1 VCGIVG
7 CVGEDALGAVL
18 EGLVALEHRG
28 YDSVGVAAVDRR
40 IRVEKDAVRVE
51 TFLKRLDRGAFAA
64 PVVVGHTRWAT
75 HGPPNATN
83 AHPHTDCSHSIAV
96 VHNGIIENHAQLR
109 RQLIE
114 RGHKIVSETDTE
126 LIAHLIEEN
135 YKGDLLSAVR
145 ATIPLLEGAYAIC
158 VVAKQKR
165 EIVLA
170 RMMSPLCIGIG
181 EKAIYAA
188 SEPLALLKRTNRF
201 VFLED
206 GDCARI
212 ADGSFSVVEA
222 ESGRQV
228 ERPQTRIDWTPQE
241 AQKAGYPHFM
251 LKEIYEQ
258 PEALERT
265 VGAVVD
271 GGTLRLRLQDE
282 VDALFE
288 GCRRVALVACGTA
301 FHACMVA
308 SYMLREWCRFD
319 LWADI
324 GSEFRYCPPP
334 MDRETVV
341 IAVSQSGE
349 TADTLAPVRH
359 AKKAG
364 ARILA
369 VCNVATSS
377 LVREADL
384 TLLTH
389 AGPEIGVASTKAY
402 TTQLAI
408 LTALVAHLSRRFEN
422 DPSDLLRELFR
433 IPTKARFALKT
444 HELAR
449 KVAPEIAEAPS
460 ALYIGRRYNLPT
472 AYEGALK
479 LKEISYIHAEGY
491 GAGEMK
497 HGPIAL
503 VQPNW
508 PVVAICLKDSVR
520 DKMLSNMQETLSRGG
535 PIYAVATEGDSAP
548 AELAKATFF
557 IPQTHEPLSPIL
569 AVLPLQLLAYEVAVL
584 RGCDV
589 DKPRNLAKSVTV
601 E

>member
-1 VCGIVG
+1 MCGIVG
-7 CVGEDALGAVL
+7 CVGEGALDVVL
-18 EGLVALEHRG
+18 SGLAALEHRG
-28 YDSVGVAAVDRR
+28 YDSVGVASVGND
-40 IRVEKDAVRVE
+40 IIVEKDAVRIE
-51 TFLKRLDRGAFAA
+51 RFLKKLNRKSLSSS
-64 PVVVGHTRWAT
+64 VVVGHTRWAT
-75 HGPPNATN
+75 HGVPNATN
-83 AHPHTDCSHSIAV
+83 AHPHTDCSSTLAV
-96 VHNGIIENHAQLR
+96 VHNGIIENHADLR
-109 RQLIE
+109 RRLIE
-114 RGHKIVSETDTE
+114 GGHRIISETDTE

-135 YKGDLLSAVR
+135 YEGDLLKAVR
-145 ATIPLLEGAYAIC
+145 MAVRQLEGAYAIC
-158 VVAKQKR
+158 VVAKDKN

-170 RMMSPLCIGIG
+170 RMMSPLCIGVG
-181 EKAIYAA
+181 EGRMFAA
-188 SEPLALLKRTNRF
+188 SEPVALLKQTKRF

-206 GDCARI
+206 GDCALI
-212 ADGSFSVVEA
+212 NNKTFIIVDA
-222 ESGRQV
+222 ESGKTV
-228 ERPQTRIDWTPQE
+228 NRPETLVDWTPQE
-241 AQKAGYPHFM
+241 TEKSGYPHFM

-258 PEALERT
+258 PEALEKT
-265 VGAVVD
+265 VGAIVD
-271 GGTLRLRLQDE
+271 GGTLRLRQE
-282 VDALFE
+282 EEINSLFKN
-288 GCRRVALVACGTA
+288 CRRVALVACGTA

-308 SYMLREWCRFD
+308 SYMLREFCKFD
-319 LWADI
+319 VWTDV
-324 GSEFRYCPPP
+324 GSEFRYSPPP
-334 MDRETVV
+334 LDEQTVV

-359 AKKAG
+359 AKKHSAK
-364 ARILA
+364 ILA

-402 TTQLAI
+402 TTQLAV
-408 LTALVAHLSRRFEN
+408 LTAVIAHLSKRFGN
-422 DPSDLLRELFR
+422 NPKDLLLELFR
-433 IPTKARFALKT
+433 IPTKARLSLQSHK
-444 HELAR
+444 LA
-449 KVAPEIAEAPS
+449 KKLASDIASAPS

-503 VQPNW
+503 VQPDW
-508 PVVAICLKDSVR
+508 PVVAICPKDSVR
-520 DKMLSNMQETLSRGG
+520 EKMLSNMQETLSRGG

-557 IPQTHEPLSPIL
+557 IPHTLEPLTPIL
-569 AVLPLQLLAYEVAVL
+569 AVIPLQLLAYEVAIL

>member
-1 VCGIVG
+1 MCGIVG
-7 CVGEDALGAVL
+7 CVGEDALSVVL

-28 YDSVGVAAVDRR
+28 YDSVGVAAVGKD
-40 IRVEKDAVRVE
+40 IVVVKDAVRITE
-51 TFLKRLDRGAFAA
+51 FLRRIDRNGLSA

-75 HGPPNATN
+75 HGAPNSIN
-83 AHPHTDCSHSIAV
+83 AHPHTDCNGTVAV
-96 VHNGIIENHAQLR
+96 VHNGIIENHAEIR
-109 RQLIE
+109 RRLVE

-145 ATIPLLEGAYAIC
+145 AAVAQLEGAFAIC
-158 VVAKQKR
+158 VVAQGKD

-170 RMMSPLCIGIG
+170 RMMSPLCIGLG
-181 EKAIYAA
+181 KNANYAA
-188 SEPLALLKRTNRF
+188 SEPLALLKRTKEF
-201 VFLED
+201 IFLED
-206 GDCARI
+206 GDCASI
-212 ADGSFSVVEA
+212 TAKSVHIVDA
-222 ESGRQV
+222 ATGKPVQRRKSTV
-228 ERPQTRIDWTPQE
+228 DWTPQE
-241 AQKAGYPHFM
+241 TQKGGYPHFM

-265 VGAVVD
+265 IGALVD
-271 GGTLRLRLQDE
+271 GGTLRLRQEKEIDTLFQD
-282 VDALFE
+282 
-288 GCRRVALVACGTA
+288 CRRIALVACGTA
-301 FHACMVA
+301 FHACTVA
-308 SYMLREWCRFD
+308 SYMLREFCRFD
-319 LWADI
+319 IWVDI

-334 MDRETVV
+334 LDKETVV
-341 IAVSQSGE
+341 VAVSQSGE
-349 TADTLAPVRH
+349 TADTLAPVRY
-359 AKKAG
+359 AKKRG
-364 ARILA
+364 AKVLA

-377 LVREADL
+377 LTREADI
-384 TLLTH
+384 TLLTY

-402 TTQLAI
+402 TTQLAV
-408 LTALVAHLSRRFEN
+408 LTAVVAHLSRRFGN
-422 DPSDLLRELFR
+422 DPAPLLQELFR
-433 IPTKARFALKT
+433 IPTKARLALQT
-444 HELAR
+444 HKLA
-449 KVAPEIAEAPS
+449 KKIAPDIANAPS
-460 ALYIGRRYNLPT
+460 ALYIGRRYNLAT

-503 VQPNW
+503 VQPDW
-508 PVVAICLKDSVR
+508 PVVAICVKDSVR
-520 DKMLSNMQETLSRGG
+520 EKMLSNMQETLSRGG

-557 IPQTHEPLSPIL
+557 VPHAPEPLTPIL
-569 AVLPLQLLAYEVAVL
+569 AVIPLQLLAYEVAVL